1 MKVQETE
8 SSGRQSEGGR
18 SAAPW
23 VSIWRWRPEWLIST
37 AVILTGAAIATAP
50 LRLHNFSCGH
60 DFDFHLVSWIDALR
74 SWRQGIL
81 DPQWTASPNYGA
93 GEPRF
98 VFYPPLTWMLG
109 ALLGRFLNWGHA
121 PLALTFLV
129 LAATGIATRALARQ
143 VMSEGPATLA
153 GCFALFSGYTLFSVY
168 ERSAYAEL
176 SGGFW
181 IPLLIL
187 LILREGQRDHGAD
200 SSWFRRVFGGSALPL
215 AVVIA
220 GAWLSNAPVGV
231 MASYLL
237 AAVALAL
244 AVLSKSW
251 IPVVRA
257 VVGEALGL
265 GLAAFYLVPA
275 AWEQRWVAIR
285 QATDDPG
292 LLIENSFLFGHHP
305 HPEFELH
312 DIELWKVS
320 SVAVSMI
327 AVTFIALFI
336 CWRRGRLPGDR
347 RWWIPL
353 ALIPVAVLLLQL
365 PISLFVWN
373 ALPKLRFLQFPWRL
387 LVVLE
392 APMGIFV
399 ANAMWMTTRTGRA
412 LVIAASSFL
421 FIGSAGFAG
430 YAFYQNCAP
439 EDSVVGMLAALRAGR
454 GSEGTDEYAPRG
466 ADNSLVP
473 TDLPAAC
480 LVSSPATPLGA
491 GDPDLTP
498 QWAPEQGSCLATF
511 PFDPPIGFGG
521 VEHKRVHAF
530 AANAGYL
537 ILRLRDYPAWSVRV
551 NGAPVSIRPAREDG
565 LMAVPVVAGPV
576 AVSVDWTTTSDVV
589 IGRRMSFLA
598 ALLVTVL
605 SLLVRK
611 RAQPKLK

>member
-1 MKVQETE
+1 MKTQEPE
-8 SSGRQSEGGR
+8 NSGRQIEGGR
-18 SAAPW
+18 NAAPW
-23 VSIWRWRPEWLIST
+23 ASIWRPESLLST
-37 AVILTGAAIATAP
+37 AVILVGAVVAIAP

-109 ALLGRFLNWGHA
+109 ALLGRFFNWAHT
-121 PLALTFLV
+121 PFVVTFLL
-129 LAATGIATRALARQ
+129 LAGTGLATRALARQ

-181 IPLLIL
+181 IPLLLL
-187 LILREGQRDHGAD
+187 LILREGQRGESAD
-200 SSWFRRVFGGSALPL
+200 SSGFRRVFGGSALPIAL
-215 AVVIA
+215 VIA

-237 AAVALAL
+237 AAVTVAI
-244 AVLSKSW
+244 AVLSRSW

-257 VVGEALGL
+257 AVGETLGL

-292 LLIENSFLFGHHP
+292 LLIENSFLFGRHP
-305 HPEFELH
+305 HPAFELH

-320 SVAVSMI
+320 AIAVSMI
-327 AVTFIALFI
+327 ATTFVAIFV
-336 CWRRGRLPGDR
+336 CWRRKRMPGDR
-347 RWWIPL
+347 GWWIPL

-365 PISLFVWN
+365 PISLFIWN
-373 ALPKLRFLQFPWRL
+373 ALPKLRFLQFPWRW

-399 ANAMWMTTRTGRA
+399 ANAMWMTTRVRCLLA
-412 LVIAASSFL
+412 VAASTCLFFL
-421 FIGSAGFAG
+421 SAGFAG

-439 EDSVVGMLAALRAGR
+439 EDSVVGMLTALRAGK

-466 ADNSLVP
+466 ADNSLIP

-480 LVSSPATPLGA
+480 LVSNPATPLGS

-498 QWAPEQGSCLATF
+498 QWTPEQGSCLATF
-511 PFDPPIGFGG
+511 PFDPPTGHAD
-521 VEHKRVHAF
+521 VQHKRVHAF
-530 AANAGYL
+530 ATSAGFL
-537 ILRLRDYPAWSVRV
+537 VLRVRDYPAWSVGV
-551 NGAPVSIRPAREDG
+551 NGTPVPSRPVREDG
-565 LMAVPVVAGPV
+565 LMAVPVLPGPV
-576 AVSVDWTTTSDVV
+576 VVSVDWTTTSDVR
-589 IGRRMSFLA
+589 IGRRISLLA
-598 ALLVTVL
+598 ALFVTVPG
-605 SLLVRK
+605 LLLR
-611 RAQPKLK
+611 RRPRPKIK